1 MPNSEQHDL
10 ETTVSLQLSSDGADT
25 VNEYVQERGMNLEI
39 GKRRESAPSTRREI
53 DGPEVRNAYP
63 GASCELPPVQP
74 SPVPL
79 RTWKKVPRPTT
90 NSFPGVGCGLE
101 SNQEYGQPVLSV
113 GDLVRRIP
121 TFSSTSKN

>member
-1 MPNSEQHDL
+1 
-10 ETTVSLQLSSDGADT
+10 
-25 VNEYVQERGMNLEI
+25 VNEDVQEREMNPEI
-39 GKRRESAPSTRREI
+39 VANAEKALRQLDENI
-53 DGPEVRNAYP
+53 DGPGVRSAYP
-63 GASCELPPVQP
+63 SASCELPPVQP
-74 SPVPL
+74 SPVPP

>member
-1 MPNSEQHDL
+1 VPNSEQHDL

-25 VNEYVQERGMNLEI
+25 VNEDVQEREMNPEI
-39 GKRRESAPSTRREI
+39 VANAEKALRQLDENI
-53 DGPEVRNAYP
+53 DGPEVRSAYP
-63 GASCELPPVQP
+63 SASCELPPVQS
-74 SPVPL
+74 SPVSP
-79 RTWKKVPRPTT
+79 RTWKVPRPTT
-90 NSFPGVGCGLE
+90 NSFPEVGCGLE